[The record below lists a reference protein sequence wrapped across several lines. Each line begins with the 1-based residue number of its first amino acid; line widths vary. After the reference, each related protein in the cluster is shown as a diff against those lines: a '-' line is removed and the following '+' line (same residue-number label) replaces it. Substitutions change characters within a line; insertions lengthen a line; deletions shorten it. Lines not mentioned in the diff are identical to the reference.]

1 MAWQKYYQSWD
12 RHTVFNY
19 SNPNDMSP
27 PLSRVLLNKRVV
39 GISNYMDMNNELH
52 HWFGLMRGTE

>member
-19 SNPNDMSP
+19 SNPKDMSP
-27 PLSRVLLNKRVV
+27 PISRVLFSKQVV
-39 GISNYMDMNNELH
+39 SISNYGYNNEPH
-52 HWFGLMRGTE
+52 HWFGLMGGTE

>member
-1 MAWQKYYQSWD
+1 MEWQKYYQSWD

-19 SNPNDMSP
+19 NKPKDMSP
-27 PLSRVLLNKRVV
+27 PIDRQIQGKRVIA
-39 GISNYMDMNNELH
+39 ISNYSFNYEEPH

>member
-1 MAWQKYYQSWD
+1 MAWQKYYQLWD

-19 SNPNDMSP
+19 SDPEDMSP
-27 PLSRVLLNKRVV
+27 PISRVLLSKQVIS
-39 GISNYMDMNNELH
+39 ISNYGFGYNEPH